1 MASAE
6 TFRLNSP
13 DGKIEALVSDGK
25 TLTLDVSADGKKL
38 LEKVEFAMDTDRGAL
53 GKDASAVSCDY
64 SNHRGAID
72 TVWGIEKSVRDDYN
86 QMELNFKK
94 FKVIVRA
101 YDDAVAYRFVSKLGD
116 GKMTVRGETLNI
128 PLKSSD
134 KLVAHLEKGVQTSF
148 EKPYT
153 RLTFGEMKRRIRTAR
168 RCRFSWTG
176 EARKSRSWSP
186 TFRVI
191 RRSGL
196 PPAKTEWCPKFPNIP
211 RRSRSRFTTATPPSL
226 RTI

>member
-1 MASAE
+1 MNKGTLLIGMAAASLFAAMASAE

-94 FKVIVRA
+94 FKVIVRRLRRRRG
-101 YDDAVAYRFVSKLGD
+101 VPLRLKL
-116 GKMTVRGETLNI
+116 RG
-128 PLKSSD
+128 
-134 KLVAHLEKGVQTSF
+134 
-148 EKPYT
+148 
-153 RLTFGEMKRRIRTAR
+153 
-168 RCRFSWTG
+168 
-176 EARKSRSWSP
+176 RKEDS
-186 TFRVI
+186 
-191 RRSGL
+191 
-196 PPAKTEWCPKFPNIP
+196 P
-211 RRSRSRFTTATPPSL
+211 RRDAQYPAQIL
-226 RTI
+226 RQARGAPGKGRPDLL